1 MRVRV
6 SDVDTTIDN
15 SQVFEVFDGKRFG
28 VDFVDALVGGTVGE
42 PVGACNDK
50 AIAKKATEVF
60 GTGDAEA
67 LVELRPEEGLLAALT
82 LYNNGGFSI

>member
-6 SDVDTTIDN
+6 GNVDTTIDD
-15 SQVFEVFDGKRFG
+15 SQVFEVFDGERFG
-28 VDFVDALVGGTVGE
+28 VDFVDALVGCTVGE
-42 PVGACNDK
+42 PVGGCNDM
-50 AIAKKATEVF
+50 AIAKKASEVF

-67 LVELRPEEGLLAALT
+67 LVELRPEESLLAALT